1 MIAVS
6 ICGGITHN
14 LGRILVAMVVVK
26 NYYIF
31 GYFPFLLSVAG
42 SRDFDRTFSP
52 GNLYENKTFY
62 KMMER
67 LCIPIFQVSW
77 LK

>member
-31 GYFPFLLSVAG
+31 GYFPSFCRWLDHGTLIGLLAQEIYT
-42 SRDFDRTFSP
+42 RTKHFI
-52 GNLYENKTFY
+52 
-62 KMMER
+62 R
-67 LCIPIFQVSW
+67 
-77 LK
+77 